1 MSTLYPAGTTTIRN
15 LTPRFYYFLV
25 VKPDSLVDD
34 IPQKEY
40 FVYRFK
46 VSTSSKDG
54 INSLKKYFNGVTLI
68 ECRALSDVEYATGNF
83 YHPDYKN
90 QNKQPLTFKLKE
102 IPKANIDDSPF
113 VAACKAAG
121 LYCAIQGY
129 IQEGQ
134 EPDIIQYPLI
144 ALCDDIRK
152 FELLVPIIKSM
163 ELNEN
168 NQ

>member
-1 MSTLYPAGTTTIRN
+1 MATLYPAGTTTIRN

-25 VKPDSLVDD
+25 VKPDSLADD

-54 INSLKKYFNGVTLI
+54 VNSLKKYFNEVTLT

-102 IPKANIDDSPF
+102 IPIYFQSQVRVIDLEKDP
-113 VAACKAAG
+113 
-121 LYCAIQGY
+121 Y
-129 IQEGQ
+129 
-134 EPDIIQYPLI
+134 QYGSKPIMSNNTSSILESSVSQ
-144 ALCDDIRK
+144 RRNGS
-152 FELLVPIIKSM
+152 LL
-163 ELNEN
+163 
-168 NQ
+168 